1 MTGQVAAGLRRAAR
15 RGARTAAFLG
25 YFSLLFLRANLAVA
39 WEIVTPGSG
48 LAPAVVRL
56 PLRSRTPLEIVSL
69 AHLISLTPDTL
80 VLEVDTAPP
89 ALLIHGMHAG
99 DPATFLAGLTH
110 LEDRLLAVLRP
121 AGGGTR

>member
-1 MTGQVAAGLRRAAR
+1 VTGPVTARLRRAAR
-15 RGARTAAFLG
+15 RGARTVAFLG
-25 YFSLLFLRANLAVA
+25 YYSLLFLRANLAVA

-80 VLEVDTAPP
+80 VLEVAADPP
-89 ALLIHGMHAG
+89 VLLIHGMHAG